1 MTVDCAIVGT
11 GPAGLSAA
19 LTLQQRGKSLS
30 WIGNPDLSGKVSRAE
45 RITNYPGF
53 LEGSGERLAELFRE
67 QARAAGLEVVDQ
79 MVNEIMPFDGQFVV
93 MAGSECFDARTV
105 ILATGT
111 APAAQVPGEA
121 ALLGRGVSYCA
132 TCDVVLCRG
141 KTVAVHC
148 GAARFEDEARFLAE
162 RADKLYFFPTYRE
175 SAFAAAN
182 VKAPGGRIA
191 AVLGEGRV
199 SGVRLST
206 GEEVPVDM
214 VFFLREAVALAH
226 LLPGVE
232 TDGAHIVVDRA
243 QATSTPGVF
252 AAGDCTGRPYQY
264 AKAVGEGNVAA
275 HSALDYLKDPQ
286 K

>member
-1 MTVDCAIVGT
+1 MVYDVAIVGT

-19 LTLQQRGKSLS
+19 LTLKQRGKSLV
-30 WIGNPDLSGKVSRAE
+30 WIGDPDLSGKVSRAE

-67 QARAAGLEVVDQ
+67 QARAAGLEVVDR
-79 MVNEIMPFDGQFVV
+79 MANEIMPFDGQFAV
-93 MAGSECFDARTV
+93 MAGSECFDARAV
-105 ILATGT
+105 ILTTGT

-121 ALLGRGVSYCA
+121 ELLGRGVSYCA
-132 TCDVVLCRG
+132 TCDGALCRG

-148 GAARFEDEARFLAE
+148 GAARFEDEVAFLAA
-162 RADKLYFFPTYRE
+162 RADKLYFFPTYRG

-182 VKAPGGRIA
+182 VEAPGGRIA

-199 SGVRLST
+199 GGIRLT
-206 GEEVPVDM
+206 NGEEMPVDM
-214 VFFLREAVALAH
+214 VFFLREAVALSH
-226 LLPGVE
+226 LLPDVE

-243 QATSTPGVF
+243 QATSVPGVF

-275 HSALDYLKDPQ
+275 HSVLDYLR
-286 K
+286 